1 MSVVAAMLGVT
12 GVFVDEG
19 SEDVSEISGELA
31 RVFDAF
37 EQPTLSLLSQRQAAV
52 VVAVLN
58 TCFSRE
64 TRLVPTARLHML
76 VESMLGEMATSGH
89 DDLPAGTGRE
99 VCMRW
104 TNAQWLIRSTA
115 ADGDEVYSLTSH
127 AQQALDFIANL
138 RQERTGLSEHR
149 IANIV
154 ATARRINRESNPDR
168 ESRVAILD
176 AEITQL
182 TAERD
187 RLQAGGEIKA
197 MTEDRMVEGFAEL
210 LSLVSQLPSDFK
222 RVEEAFRTVRSE
234 ILEDFRA
241 ERRVPGEVIDRYLE
255 RIDQLIIATPEGR
268 AFDGA
273 FALLRDDDLLDQ
285 LRRDVNVLIS
295 QGELFLIEGD
305 RRELRGIVPLMRQGL
320 DSVLDQ
326 RSRVTEVL
334 RTYITTRDA
343 TKDRELDRVLR
354 SLEGA
359 VSTWLSM
366 AGPREG
372 VPVNLLPE
380 QVEIEHLRERY
391 YDPSDDAPLPD
402 LPEPD
407 DEQPEGLSM
416 EELRRRG
423 GPRMAELQ
431 VALEEAQHRAGEWSL
446 GKLFAELPDELRRPV
461 DVLGLLHLAT
471 NVDEL
476 ALTSETETYFTVRPD
491 GTKRMFNVPVLAPGS
506 TPEEEDL

>member
-1 MSVVAAMLGVT
+1 MLGTT
-12 GVFVDEG
+12 GVSTGERT
-19 SEDVSEISGELA
+19 EDVSEISGELA
-31 RVFDAF
+31 RVSDAF

-76 VESMLGEMATSGH
+76 VEGLLAEMATSGH
-89 DDLPAGTGRE
+89 DDLPTGSGRE

-115 ADGDEVYSLTSH
+115 SDGNEVYSLTSH
-127 AQQALDFIANL
+127 AQQALNFISNL

-168 ESRVAILD
+168 QSRVAILD
-176 AEITQL
+176 AEITEL
-182 TAERD
+182 TVERD
-187 RLQAGGEIKA
+187 RLKAGGEIKA

-255 RIDQLIIATPEGR
+255 RIDQLSTATPEGR

-273 FALLRDDDLLDQ
+273 FALLRDDELLNQ
-285 LRRDVNVLIS
+285 LRKDVNVLIG
-295 QGELFLIEGD
+295 QGESFLLDSD
-305 RRELRGIVPLMRQGL
+305 RVELRGIVPLIRQGL

-343 TKDRELDRVLR
+343 AKDRELDRLLR
-354 SLEGA
+354 SLESA
-359 VSTWLSM
+359 VSTWLST
-366 AGPREG
+366 AGPRES
-372 VPVNLLPE
+372 VPVNLLPG

-391 YDPSDDAPLPD
+391 YDPSDDVPLPD
-402 LPEPD
+402 LPEAD
-407 DEQPEGLSM
+407 DERPEGLSM
-416 EELRRRG
+416 EDLRRRG

-431 VALEEAQHRAGEWSL
+431 AALEEAQHRAGEWSL
-446 GKLFAELPDELRRPV
+446 GELFAELPDELRRPV

-471 NVDEL
+471 NSDEL
-476 ALTSETETYFTVRPD
+476 ALTPETETYFAIRPD
-491 GTKRMFNVPVLAPGS
+491 GTKRMFNVPVIAPGS
-506 TPEEEDL
+506 SPEEEDL

>member
-1 MSVVAAMLGVT
+1 MLSTTEVSDG
-12 GVFVDEG
+12 EG
-19 SEDVSEISGELA
+19 TDDVSEITGELA
-31 RVFDAF
+31 RTSDAF
-37 EQPTLSLLSQRQAAV
+37 KRPTLSLLNQRQAPV

-64 TRLVPTARLHML
+64 TRLVPTARLHVL
-76 VESMLGEMATSGH
+76 VEDLLAEMAISGTTEV
-89 DDLPAGTGRE
+89 PTGSGRE

-104 TNAQWLIRSTA
+104 TAAQWLIRSTA
-115 ADGDEVYSLTSH
+115 QDGNEVYSLTSH
-127 AQQALDFIANL
+127 AQLALDFISNL

-168 ESRVAILD
+168 QSRMAILA
-176 AEITQL
+176 AEIIEL
-182 TAERD
+182 TVEHD
-187 RLQAGGEIKA
+187 RLDAGGDIKP
-197 MTEDRMVEGFAEL
+197 MTEDRMLEGFDEL

-222 RVEEAFRTVRSE
+222 RVEEAFRTVRSD

-241 ERRVPGEVIDRYLE
+241 ERRVPGEVIDRYLG
-255 RIDQLIIATPEGR
+255 RIDQLMTATPEGR

-273 FALLRDDDLLDQ
+273 FALLRDDDLLNQ
-285 LRRDVNVLIS
+285 LRKDVNVLIG
-295 QGELFLIEGD
+295 QGESFLVESD
-305 RRELRGIVPLMRQGL
+305 RVELRGIVPLMRQGL

-343 TKDRELDRVLR
+343 ATDRELDRVLR
-354 SLEGA
+354 SLEGS
-359 VSTWLSM
+359 VSTWLST
-366 AGPREG
+366 AGARES
-372 VPVNLLPE
+372 VPVGMLPG
-380 QVEIEHLRERY
+380 QMEIEHLRERY
-391 YDPSDDAPLPD
+391 YDPSDDVPLPD
-402 LPEPD
+402 LPGAD

-431 VALEEAQHRAGEWSL
+431 AALEVAVKSAVEQSGEWSL
-446 GKLFAELPDELRRPV
+446 GQLFSELPEELRRPV

-471 NVDEL
+471 NSDDL
-476 ALTSETETYFTVRPD
+476 ARTDDTEPYFAIRPD
-491 GTKRMFNVPVLAPGS
+491 GTTRMFHVPVLAPGS
-506 TPEEEDL
+506 SPEEDEL

>member
-1 MSVVAAMLGVT
+1 M
-12 GVFVDEG
+12 
-19 SEDVSEISGELA
+19 SEITGELA
-31 RVFDAF
+31 RVSDAF
-37 EQPTLSLLSQRQAAV
+37 ERPTLTLLHQRQAPA

-64 TRLVPTARLHML
+64 TRMVPTARLHIL
-76 VESMLGEMATSGH
+76 VDSLLAEMTTSGA
-89 DDLPAGTGRE
+89 DDVPTGSGRE

-104 TNAQWLIRSTA
+104 TKSQWLIKSTTQ
-115 ADGDEVYSLTSH
+115 DGNEVYSLTSH

-149 IANIV
+149 ISNIL
-154 ATARRINRESNPDR
+154 ATARRINLESNPDR

-176 AEITQL
+176 AEIIERTV
-182 TAERD
+182 ERD
-187 RLQAGGEIKA
+187 RLNAGGEIKA
-197 MTEDRMVEGFAEL
+197 MNEDRMAEGFAEL
-210 LSLVSQLPSDFK
+210 LSLVAQLPSDFK

-234 ILEDFRA
+234 ILEDFRS

-255 RIDQLIIATPEGR
+255 RIDQLHASTPEGR

-273 FALLRDDDLLDQ
+273 FVLLRDDELLGQ
-285 LRRDVNVLIS
+285 LRQDVNVLIG
-295 QGELFLIEGD
+295 QGESFLVDSD
-305 RRELRGIVPLMRQGL
+305 RVELRGIVPLMRQGL

-343 TKDRELDRVLR
+343 AKDRELDRVLR

-359 VSTWLSM
+359 VSTWLST
-366 AGPREG
+366 AGPRES
-372 VPVNLLPE
+372 VPVSLLPG

-391 YDPSDDAPLPD
+391 YDPSDDVPLPD
-402 LPEPD
+402 LPEAD

-416 EELRRRG
+416 EELRQRG
-423 GPRMAELQ
+423 GPRMAELHA
-431 VALEEAQHRAGEWSL
+431 ALEEAQHRAGEWSL
-446 GKLFAELPDELRRPV
+446 GELFAELPKELRRPV

-471 NVDEL
+471 NNNDL
-476 ALTSETETYFTVRPD
+476 APTPETETYFAIRPD
-491 GTKRMFNVPVLAPGS
+491 GTTRMFNVPVLAPGS
-506 TPEEEDL
+506 SPEEEEL